1 MHSKTRSFALLST
14 LVTACALAVTQT
26 DALAQ
31 AGGTKDRPETQGPPA
46 SASARIA
53 PKPTPKLP
61 VPTPPP
67 PQKDPPPKA
76 PPPKTQAPPVTEAP
90 TYKAS
95 GIDRW
100 VEATPDALVA
110 AAARRVDA
118 NADDAVGGLLL
129 IAAMNEFASPGEAT
143 RALSA
148 IARGRTRVAVDAAGL
163 LAALTPAPFGK
174 AWTGWANVAWDVPAD
189 ASGHVKA
196 VTVIGPFQ
204 DTGGGLARR
213 EGPEAPG
220 ESFANAKA
228 DYSWGDFE
236 VKPRRVVP
244 DWVTGAGVP
253 LDMHISP
260 KNESCTYVASR
271 VNFPKA
277 PSSIVLRV
285 ASTGAA
291 RVVWDGVTLVADDH
305 VHARA
310 ALDRFAIAIEPTP
323 GDHLVAV
330 KTCSTALPDEGRV
343 RIRFTD
349 AAGVPVEVAASS
361 DLAPLPQDRAASA
374 DAAAPPA
381 PAPGAK
387 SPAPG
392 ARPGDKLLAVKPT
405 AKAPPAPKT
414 PAVPQPV
421 KTTPKFTVEKTAL
434 ARALDA
440 ETASNDHAL
449 TSALVRGLAGADDT
463 RSPRITGL
471 LDKVTK
477 DAAVTPNQLALA
489 GWLSSFGANKSA
501 WLNLAM
507 ERGRAA
513 SDTSTVSF
521 AQRRLIEALLAGGG
535 TDSAMRL
542 MEREPFAKEED
553 VSARVLRAGHIA
565 RVRSALDAY
574 QLLANLDLELKQRIP
589 TVALRELAGVSGSN
603 PEARL
608 TYLRRLAQVSPSARG
623 DALVHAV
630 GGIDGSVAAERTIA
644 QALPFA
650 TSSRSLVAWSGSL
663 ERRGR
668 VEWARELA
676 FVATKVAP
684 NLPES
689 WEALATAR
697 DAVMLTEKKAGKP
710 ATDDPSHASRARE
723 RALALRRGDAGKKA
737 EIAYRDGVFE
747 GKKSNVKEKGADEAY
762 LLASNTITERAKAT
776 PAKIG
781 EAFERNLH
789 FQRIVTYNDD
799 RRVSQL
805 IHQAREIVV
814 EPRTQQ
820 ELYERNIPYEGD
832 EVELVFARVHRKDGT
847 VAQPEEQSSVGAYIK
862 WPQLRTGD
870 IVEYAVRSWTSQPV
884 GRRGDPPFYFID
896 YVGSSST
903 RPVLFN
909 EVVVIAPESD
919 QLGVDVINGKADR
932 ATDVVKDGKRVQT
945 FTWDKPPVVAD
956 EPMAP
961 AATENLPLVV
971 GSTFRSW
978 DDFRAW
984 YRNAIEGFSEPD
996 EQVKRLAAELT
1007 KGKKTEKEKLEALF
1021 NYVAD
1026 DIRYVNYT
1034 SGEYW
1039 LPNRPQ
1045 ICLSRKQGDCDDK
1058 AILLIALLKSIGVT
1072 ATPVLVQTRMTG
1084 MPSVLMATKAA
1095 APLFD
1100 HGIAFLPG
1108 KNGAPG
1114 TWLDATSPESRLG
1127 PLPSMDARAKALF
1140 IYEGEAKI
1148 IDTPPGAVADNG
1160 VTSTWEVALD
1170 AAGGATIKGNE
1181 KHVGDWAFEL
1191 RRNLK
1196 ETDARAQWVESYL
1209 SRWVPT
1215 MDLAPEIP
1223 YSADAGTLGYSV
1235 KAEGFARSEGDE
1247 WALASLG
1254 AYSFMANFASLPQRT
1269 LPVVLPP
1276 FMAPSHQRRTM
1287 TFTLPAGF
1295 EWKPLPPG
1303 GEAKGGPFGLAKVS
1317 FKTGRTPRS
1326 VVVETEIVFDKSTI
1340 TVAEYP
1346 AFRKWLESVDALIR
1360 QTARYQAV
1368 GGAKPKAA
1376 LDDDA
1381 SLRPVTKPPVS
1392 PPNTKPTA
1400 NPKPG
1405 APPNPTPK
1413 PPATVAPKK

>member
-1 MHSKTRSFALLST
+1 
-14 LVTACALAVTQT
+14 
-26 DALAQ
+26 
-31 AGGTKDRPETQGPPA
+31 
-46 SASARIA
+46 
-53 PKPTPKLP
+53 
-61 VPTPPP
+61 
-67 PQKDPPPKA
+67 
-76 PPPKTQAPPVTEAP
+76 
-90 TYKAS
+90 
-95 GIDRW
+95 
-100 VEATPDALVA
+100 
-110 AAARRVDA
+110 
-118 NADDAVGGLLL
+118 
-129 IAAMNEFASPGEAT
+129 
-143 RALSA
+143 
-148 IARGRTRVAVDAAGL
+148 
-163 LAALTPAPFGK
+163 
-174 AWTGWANVAWDVPAD
+174 
-189 ASGHVKA
+189 
-196 VTVIGPFQ
+196 
-204 DTGGGLARR
+204 
-213 EGPEAPG
+213 
-220 ESFANAKA
+220 
-228 DYSWGDFE
+228 
-236 VKPRRVVP
+236 
-244 DWVTGAGVP
+244 
-253 LDMHISP
+253 
-260 KNESCTYVASR
+260 
-271 VNFPKA
+271 
-277 PSSIVLRV
+277 
-285 ASTGAA
+285 
-291 RVVWDGVTLVADDH
+291 
-305 VHARA
+305 
-310 ALDRFAIAIEPTP
+310 
-323 GDHLVAV
+323 
-330 KTCSTALPDEGRV
+330 
-343 RIRFTD
+343 
-349 AAGVPVEVAASS
+349 
-361 DLAPLPQDRAASA
+361 
-374 DAAAPPA
+374 
-381 PAPGAK
+381 
-387 SPAPG
+387 
-392 ARPGDKLLAVKPT
+392 
-405 AKAPPAPKT
+405 
-414 PAVPQPV
+414 
-421 KTTPKFTVEKTAL
+421 
-434 ARALDA
+434 
-440 ETASNDHAL
+440 
-449 TSALVRGLAGADDT
+449 
-463 RSPRITGL
+463 
-471 LDKVTK
+471 
-477 DAAVTPNQLALA
+477 
-489 GWLSSFGANKSA
+489 
-501 WLNLAM
+501 
-507 ERGRAA
+507 
-513 SDTSTVSF
+513 
-521 AQRRLIEALLAGGG
+521 
-535 TDSAMRL
+535 MRH

-553 VSARVLRAGHIA
+553 VAARVLRAGLVA

-574 QLLANLDLELKQRIP
+574 QLLANLDLELKQRLPI
-589 TVALRELAGVSGSN
+589 VALRELASVAGSN
-603 PEARL
+603 PQARL
-608 TYLRRLAQVSPSARG
+608 TYLRRLAQLSASARG

-630 GGIDGSVAAERTIA
+630 GGLDGNVAAERTIA

-650 TSSRSLVAWSGSL
+650 TSSRSLVAWSTSL

-697 DAVMLTEKKAGKP
+697 DAVMLAEKKAGKP
-710 ATDDPSHASRARE
+710 ATDDPSHAGRARE

-747 GKKSNVKEKGADEAY
+747 GKSSTVKEKGADEAY
-762 LLASNTITERAKAT
+762 LMASNTITERAKAT

-789 FQRIVTYNDD
+789 FQRVVTYNDD

-896 YVGSSST
+896 YVGASPT

-909 EVVVIAPESD
+909 EVIVIAPEND

-932 ATDVVKDGKRVQT
+932 ASDVVKDGKRVQT
-945 FTWDKPPVVAD
+945 FTWDKPPTVAD
-956 EPMAP
+956 EPLAP
-961 AATENLPLVV
+961 AGTENLPIVV

-1072 ATPVLVQTRMTG
+1072 ATPVLVQTRMTA
-1084 MPSVLMATKAA
+1084 MPSVLMGTKAA

-1114 TWLDATSPESRLG
+1114 TWLDATSPESRIG

-1170 AAGGATIKGNE
+1170 ASGGATIKGNE

-1196 ETDARAQWVESYL
+1196 EEGARGQWVESYL

-1223 YSADAGTLGYSV
+1223 YSPDAGTLSYSV

-1303 GEAKGGPFGLAKVS
+1303 GEAKGGAFGLAKVS
-1317 FKTGRTPRS
+1317 FKPGRAPRS
-1326 VVVETEIVFDKSTI
+1326 IVVETEIVIDKSTI

-1360 QTARYQAV
+1360 QTARYRAT
-1368 GGAKPKAA
+1368 GGAKADANKGAF
-1376 LDDDA
+1376 DDDA
-1381 SLRPVTKPPVS
+1381 ALSPARPITS
-1392 PPNTKPTA
+1392 ATAQPNTR
-1400 NPKPG
+1400 PG
-1405 APPNPTPK
+1405 AGGKPSAPGNTAPKAPAPKAPAPKATP
-1413 PPATVAPKK
+1413 AAPKK